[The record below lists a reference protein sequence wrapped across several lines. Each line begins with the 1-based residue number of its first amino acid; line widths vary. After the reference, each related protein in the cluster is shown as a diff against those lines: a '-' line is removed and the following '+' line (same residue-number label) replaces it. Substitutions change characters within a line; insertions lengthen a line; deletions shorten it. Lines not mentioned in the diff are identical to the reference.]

1 METLG
6 EVSCPGAGLVRS
18 SPSHTPSCWR
28 SSTDQKPA
36 PGPGGPKGAEAG
48 FQTEGPVQTAVPA
61 DLKACTSS
69 FPIQLSSPTT
79 ILPNALFLFPLG
91 EQIFLI
97 LIRRSNL
104 PPCSAAGSLS
114 TRGSAEVLQGT
125 SLSLSPARVPLVV
138 AVAPGCAQQV
148 TPAECQQLIP
158 RCLAG
163 LLPSNPSPS
172 LPSRAQQTLLAGEEG
187 VPVSAASLTFWKW
200 GEKEGCSG
208 GGFAVSLCVRI
219 SYQKRKMPQRHL
231 VMWLSG
237 AICVVWAT

>member
-48 FQTEGPVQTAVPA
+48 FQTEGPVQTSVPA

-79 ILPNALFLFPLG
+79 VLPNALFLFPLG

-97 LIRRSNL
+97 LIHHSNL
-104 PPCSAAGSLS
+104 PPCSAGGSLS
-114 TRGSAEVLQGT
+114 TRGLAEVLQGT
-125 SLSLSPARVPLVV
+125 SLSPARVPLVV

-163 LLPSNPSPS
+163 LLPSNPSLS
-172 LPSRAQQTLLAGEEG
+172 LPSEPGPSKPCWLGRRESLSLLPPSPSGNG
-187 VPVSAASLTFWKW
+187 
-200 GEKEGCSG
+200 GEKEGCPR

-237 AICVVWAT
+237 AICVAWAT

>member
-48 FQTEGPVQTAVPA
+48 FQTEGPIQTSVPA

-79 ILPNALFLFPLG
+79 VLPNALFLFPLG

-97 LIRRSNL
+97 LIHRSNL
-104 PPCSAAGSLS
+104 PPCSAGGSLS
-114 TRGSAEVLQGT
+114 TRGSAEMLQAT

-172 LPSRAQQTLLAGEEG
+172 LPSEPGPSKPCWLGRRGSLSLLPPSPSGNGERRKDAPGEG
-187 VPVSAASLTFWKW
+187 L
-200 GEKEGCSG
+200 
-208 GGFAVSLCVRI
+208 
-219 SYQKRKMPQRHL
+219 
-231 VMWLSG
+231 LSRS
-237 AICVVWAT
+237 V